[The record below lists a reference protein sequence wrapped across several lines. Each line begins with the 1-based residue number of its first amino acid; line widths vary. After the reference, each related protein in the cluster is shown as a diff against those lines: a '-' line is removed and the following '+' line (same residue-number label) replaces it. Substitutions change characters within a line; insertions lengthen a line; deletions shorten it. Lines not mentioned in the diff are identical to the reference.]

1 MPFFVEITN
10 LFSRS
15 AHGSH
20 CPGPVS
26 EKRVAITVTPAENMM
41 QFCSGRPADT
51 GCRENCFTCI
61 YYAYLRDILD
71 G

>member
-41 QFCSGRPADT
+41 QCLTLTSSGIPLHAGISQIRADHP
-51 GCRENCFTCI
+51 G
-61 YYAYLRDILD
+61 
-71 G
+71 